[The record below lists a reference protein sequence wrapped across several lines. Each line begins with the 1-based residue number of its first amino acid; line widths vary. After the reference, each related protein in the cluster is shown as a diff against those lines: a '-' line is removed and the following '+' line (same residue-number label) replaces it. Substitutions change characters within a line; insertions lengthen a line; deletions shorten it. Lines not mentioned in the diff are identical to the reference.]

1 MEQVNKYTVLGCMSG
16 TSLDGL
22 DLALCH
28 FEHQPHSAVSWRFEI
43 EAARTIQYTPAWRE
57 RLGNAHLLPADELT
71 LLDRAYGVF
80 IGEGVREFLAN
91 EAPNAVLDLVVSHGH
106 TVFHAPQKG
115 YTLQIG
121 HLSGIALTGGW
132 PVLGDLR
139 SGDVAMGGQG
149 APLVPVGDRYLFQDF
164 AACVNLGGFA
174 NVSMERA
181 GRRIAWDICPLNT
194 VINRFASLAGS
205 EVDYDPEG
213 RIARSGLL
221 VPELFERLESLPYY
235 RQGAPKSLGR
245 EWVEAEV
252 FHMLEGYAAK
262 DVLHTFTVHAAQRIA
277 HDLRDAEGA
286 VLFTGGGC
294 YNDFFIEQVNQRIAA
309 KVVLP
314 SAEVIDFKEA
324 LVFAFLGALWLRG
337 EVNVLASV
345 TGAARDHRSGVF
357 VAQSLL

>member
-57 RLGNAHLLPADELT
+57 RLASAHLLPADELT
-71 LLDRAYGVF
+71 LLDRGYGVF
-80 IGEGVREFLAN
+80 VGEAVREFLAN
-91 EAPNAVLDLVVSHGH
+91 EAPDAVLDLVVSHGH

-132 PVLGDLR
+132 AVLGDLR

-194 VINRFASLAGS
+194 VMNRFASLAGS
-205 EVDYDPEG
+205 AVDYDPEG
-213 RIARSGLL
+213 GIARSGKLI
-221 VPELFERLESLPYY
+221 PELFEHLESLPFY
-235 RQGAPKSLGR
+235 RQHAPKSLGR

-252 FHMLEGYAAK
+252 FPLLEGHDAS

-277 HDLRDAEGA
+277 HDLRDVAGA
-286 VLFTGGGC
+286 VLLTGGGS
-294 YNDFFIEQVNQRIAA
+294 YNAFLIEQLKARTSAHLAI
-309 KVVLP
+309 P
-314 SAEVIDFKEA
+314 PAEVIEFKEA

-337 EVNVLASV
+337 DANVLASV
-345 TGAARDHRSGVF
+345 TGAQRDHRSGVY
-357 VAQSLL
+357 VPKP